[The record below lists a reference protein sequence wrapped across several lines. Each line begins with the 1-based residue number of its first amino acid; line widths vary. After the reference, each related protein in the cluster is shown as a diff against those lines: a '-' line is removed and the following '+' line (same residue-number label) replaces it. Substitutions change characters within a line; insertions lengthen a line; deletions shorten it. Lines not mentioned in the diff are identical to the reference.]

1 VSAVRPSTA
10 RPSTARLTWV
20 LLRKDLRIA
29 ARSREV
35 LGFMLLFALLCVIVF
50 AFGFLREGQ
59 AAEAEVPGVL
69 WVTLL
74 FSGTV
79 GLLRLFAAEDEG
91 GTLEATLRS
100 ARGSLPLFA
109 SKTLLQ
115 LLFSGIVTAL
125 LVPVVVVFFTARLQG
140 LGWVALALALGL
152 LGQALLGTLCAALL
166 VHVRLREVLLPL
178 VLYPLLAPV
187 LIAGVQVTAL
197 AQQGA
202 TADGLQGWL
211 WLMLGFDVL
220 IGVLAP
226 WLHARVPSP

>member
-1 VSAVRPSTA
+1 
-10 RPSTARLTWV
+10 
-20 LLRKDLRIA
+20 
-29 ARSREV
+29 
-35 LGFMLLFALLCVIVF
+35 MLLFALLCVIVF

-91 GTLEATLRS
+91 GTLEATLRT

-187 LIAGVQVTAL
+187 LIAGVQITAL

-202 TADGLQGWL
+202 TAEALQGWL

-226 WLHARVPSP
+226 WLHARVTSP